1 MDALYEQTC
10 NITLSYVLENLRAI
24 NVGAHLTR
32 VAHELK
38 RVADRSTNIAERVIY
53 AVEGKLVSLNA

>member
-1 MDALYEQTC
+1 VDALVEQTGSV
-10 NITLSYVLENLRAI
+10 TLSYILEGLRAI

-32 VAHELK
+32 VAHDLK

-53 AVEGKLVSLNA
+53 AVEGELVDLNA